1 MFNNN
6 NQAHRILL
14 VDDDAS
20 QITLLN
26 KALKD
31 LGQVFFEQDGL
42 AALKQALATN
52 PDVILL
58 DIEMPGLNGYDVLA
72 QLKSN
77 EITTDIPVIFI
88 TSHDS
93 KEDQLRCLTEGAV
106 DFIVKPLLPEVVAA
120 RVQTHLS
127 LRDRERRLEQVS
139 RHARVTLESIGDGV
153 ITTDRSGR
161 VTYMNP
167 AAELMTG
174 MLLSEGL
181 GREIEEVMPLRM
193 GDDGPEHINP
203 VHVAMQEK
211 REVGMAFNCQML
223 NQRGHWI
230 AVEDSSAPLL
240 SETDEVTG
248 AVIVFED
255 INESRAMALKMAHT
269 LQYDQLT
276 NLPNRFLLME
286 RINVEMGQ
294 CKLNK
299 NKLGLILI
307 DIDRFKLINE
317 EFGFDY
323 GDALLK
329 KVAQKINAR
338 LEQNQTLSRHNADQ
352 FMVLTPAIDSVNQ
365 LAHAAITIREN
376 LSQIVSLYPE
386 LHNFS
391 ISMGL
396 SLYPDDADDPQSL
409 VMHADAALYRAK
421 TDMSQTGLC
430 FYSSEVESF
439 FVSRKER
446 YSQLKN
452 AITRQNYELHYQPI
466 VDINT
471 GTTLAAEALLR
482 VRDEHGRFIPPVDF
496 IGLAEDTKLII
507 PLGEGVIQQ
516 AFSQL
521 NQWNQ
526 SGINLKMCINISPVQ
541 FLDPHFLPLLLSK
554 LDEHQISAEMIELEV
569 TENMMLKNMDQVCRD
584 MQQLRK
590 LGMTISIDDFGTGF
604 SSLSYLKNLPIDV
617 LKIDRSFIAQIR
629 GETPDDTLTRTILN
643 LADNMKLTAIAEGVE
658 TQEQLTYLKALGIKQ
673 VQGFYISHPV
683 PAEEIKTGYSL

>member
-6 NQAHRILL
+6 NDTHRILL

-31 LGQVFFEQDGL
+31 LGHVFFEQDGL
-42 AALKQALATN
+42 AALNQALATR
-52 PDVILL
+52 PDIILL
-58 DIEMPGLNGYDVLA
+58 DIEMPGLNGYEVLA

-77 EITTDIPVIFI
+77 DVTVDIPVIFI

-93 KEDQLRCLTEGAV
+93 KEDQLRCLAEGAV

-153 ITTDRSGR
+153 ITTDRDGR

-167 AAELMTG
+167 SAELMTG
-174 MLLSEGL
+174 MLLSEAL
-181 GREIEEVMPLRM
+181 GQAIEEVMPLRM
-193 GDDGPEHINP
+193 GDDGPDHINP

-230 AVEDSSAPLL
+230 AVEDSSTPLM
-240 SETDEVTG
+240 SDTDEVIG

-294 CKLNK
+294 CKQNK

-307 DIDRFKLINE
+307 DVDRFKLINE

-329 KVAQKINAR
+329 KIAQKISAR

-352 FMVLTPAIDSVNQ
+352 FMVLVPAIDSVNQ
-365 LAHAAITIREN
+365 LAHTAISIREN
-376 LSQIVSLYPE
+376 LAQIVSLYPE

-391 ISMGL
+391 ISIGL

-452 AITRQNYELHYQPI
+452 AISQKNYELHYQPI
-466 VDINT
+466 VDTNS
-471 GTTLAAEALLR
+471 GETLAVEALLR
-482 VRDEHGRFIPPVDF
+482 VRDEQGRLIPPVDF
-496 IGLAEDTKLII
+496 ISLAEDTKLII
-507 PLGEGVIQQ
+507 PLGEGVIHL
-516 AFSQL
+516 ALAQL
-521 NQWNQ
+521 KQWNQ
-526 SGINLKMCINISPVQ
+526 GGFDLKMCINISPVQ
-541 FLDPHFLPLLLSK
+541 FLDPHFVPLLLSK
-554 LDEHQISAEMIELEV
+554 LDEHQVPADKIELEV
-569 TENMMLKNMDQVCRD
+569 TENMMLKNMDQVRRD
-584 MQQLRK
+584 MQQLRN
-590 LGMTISIDDFGTGF
+590 LGTTISIDDFGTGF
-604 SSLSYLKNLPIDV
+604 SSLSYLKELPIDV

-629 GETPDDTLTRTILN
+629 GEKPDDTLTRTILN
-643 LADNMKLTAIAEGVE
+643 LANNMQLAAIAEGVE
-658 TQEQLTYLKALGIKQ
+658 TEEQLEHLKALGINQ
-673 VQGFYISHPV
+673 MQGFYISHPV
-683 PAEEIKTGYSL
+683 TANEVQARYQV

>member
-6 NQAHRILL
+6 NDTHRILL

-31 LGQVFFEQDGL
+31 LGHVFFEQDGL
-42 AALKQALATN
+42 AALNQALATR
-52 PDVILL
+52 PDIILL
-58 DIEMPGLNGYDVLA
+58 DIEMPGLNGYEVLA

-77 EITTDIPVIFI
+77 DVTVDIPVIFI

-93 KEDQLRCLTEGAV
+93 KEDQLRCLAEGAV

-153 ITTDRSGR
+153 ITTDRDGR

-167 AAELMTG
+167 SAELMTG
-174 MLLSEGL
+174 MLLSEAL
-181 GREIEEVMPLRM
+181 GQAIEEVMPLRM
-193 GDDGPEHINP
+193 GDDGPDHINP

-230 AVEDSSAPLL
+230 AVEDSSTPLM
-240 SETDEVTG
+240 SDTDEVIG

-294 CKLNK
+294 CKQNK

-307 DIDRFKLINE
+307 DVDRFKLINE

-329 KVAQKINAR
+329 KIAQKISAR

-352 FMVLTPAIDSVNQ
+352 FMVLVPAIDSVNQ
-365 LAHAAITIREN
+365 LAHTAISIREN
-376 LSQIVSLYPE
+376 LAQIVSLYPE

-391 ISMGL
+391 ISIGL

-452 AITRQNYELHYQPI
+452 AISQKNYELHYQPI
-466 VDINT
+466 VDTNS
-471 GTTLAAEALLR
+471 GETLAVEALLR
-482 VRDEHGRFIPPVDF
+482 VRDEQGRLIPPVDF
-496 IGLAEDTKLII
+496 ISLAEDTKLII
-507 PLGEGVIQQ
+507 PLGEGVIHL
-516 AFSQL
+516 ALAQL
-521 NQWNQ
+521 KQWNQ
-526 SGINLKMCINISPVQ
+526 GGFDLKMCINISPVQ
-541 FLDPHFLPLLLSK
+541 FLDPHFVPLLLSK
-554 LDEHQISAEMIELEV
+554 LDEHQVPADKIELEV
-569 TENMMLKNMDQVCRD
+569 TENMMLKNMDQVRRD
-584 MQQLRK
+584 MQQLRN
-590 LGMTISIDDFGTGF
+590 LGITISIDDFGTGF
-604 SSLSYLKNLPIDV
+604 SSLSYLKELPIDV

-629 GETPDDTLTRTILN
+629 GEKPDDTLTRTILN
-643 LADNMKLTAIAEGVE
+643 LANNMQLAAIAEGVE
-658 TQEQLTYLKALGIKQ
+658 TEEQLEHLKALGINQ
-673 VQGFYISHPV
+673 MQGFYISHPV
-683 PAEEIKTGYSL
+683 TANEVQARYQV

>member
-6 NQAHRILL
+6 NDTHRILL

-31 LGQVFFEQDGL
+31 LGHVFFEQDGL
-42 AALKQALATN
+42 AALNQALATR
-52 PDVILL
+52 PDIILL
-58 DIEMPGLNGYDVLA
+58 DIEMPGLNGYEVLA

-77 EITTDIPVIFI
+77 DVTVDIPVIFI

-93 KEDQLRCLTEGAV
+93 KEDQLRCLAAGAV

-153 ITTDRSGR
+153 ITTDRDGR

-167 AAELMTG
+167 SAELMTG
-174 MLLSEGL
+174 MLLSEAL
-181 GREIEEVMPLRM
+181 GQAIEEVMPLRM
-193 GDDGPEHINP
+193 GDDGPDHINP

-230 AVEDSSAPLL
+230 AVEDSSTPLM
-240 SETDEVTG
+240 SDTDEVIG

-294 CKLNK
+294 CKQNK

-307 DIDRFKLINE
+307 DVDRFKLINE

-329 KVAQKINAR
+329 KIAQKISAR

-352 FMVLTPAIDSVNQ
+352 FMVLVPAIDSVNQ
-365 LAHAAITIREN
+365 LAHTAISIREN
-376 LSQIVSLYPE
+376 LAQIVSLYPE

-391 ISMGL
+391 ISIGL

-452 AITRQNYELHYQPI
+452 AISQKNYELHYQPI
-466 VDINT
+466 VDTNS
-471 GTTLAAEALLR
+471 GETLAVEALLR
-482 VRDEHGRFIPPVDF
+482 VRDEQGRLIPPVDF
-496 IGLAEDTKLII
+496 ISLAEDTKLII
-507 PLGEGVIQQ
+507 PLGEGVIHL
-516 AFSQL
+516 ALAQL
-521 NQWNQ
+521 KQWNQ
-526 SGINLKMCINISPVQ
+526 GGFDLKMCINISPVQ
-541 FLDPHFLPLLLSK
+541 FLDPHFVPLLLSK
-554 LDEHQISAEMIELEV
+554 LDEHQVPADKIELEV
-569 TENMMLKNMDQVCRD
+569 TENMMLKNMEQVCRD
-584 MQQLRK
+584 MQQLRN
-590 LGMTISIDDFGTGF
+590 LGITISIDDFGTGF
-604 SSLSYLKNLPIDV
+604 SSLSYLKELPIDV
-617 LKIDRSFIAQIR
+617 LKIDRSFITQIR
-629 GETPDDTLTRTILN
+629 GEKPDDTLTRTILN
-643 LADNMKLTAIAEGVE
+643 LANNMQLAAIAEGVE
-658 TQEQLTYLKALGIKQ
+658 TEEQLEHLKTLGINQ
-673 VQGFYISHPV
+673 MQGFYISHPV
-683 PAEEIKTGYSL
+683 TANEVQARYLV